1 MQDFIVIKGAR
12 EHNLKNINVTIPRDK
27 ITVIT
32 GPSGSG
38 KSSLAI
44 DTIYAEG
51 QRRYVESLS
60 AYARQFLEQMQKPE
74 VDSIEGLSP
83 SIAITQKTVSK
94 SPRSTVGTITEI
106 YDYMRVLFTRIGTPY
121 CYNCGSLIT
130 TQDIHNILR
139 SVLALSP
146 GTKIQILAPIVR
158 DRKGEYKKELQ
169 QMRMEGFVRARV
181 DGKMVDLTRDIS
193 LRKTIRHTIEIVID
207 RIIIKH
213 SIEKNLRQ
221 AIDTSLKYADTVII
235 NIIDE
240 HKDIPFSRTLA
251 CAKCGISYPEIEPR
265 LFSFNSKY
273 GACPKCRGL
282 GFENMIPLEM
292 TDSSE
297 QEFVLEGLDD
307 IELTHLTP
315 CRACTGKRLRKEA
328 LHVKIRDIDIGDFS
342 KMSVKDAATYTEG
355 LSSRLTEREITIS
368 RRIIKEV
375 RERLSFLQRVG
386 LGYITLDRPSL
397 TLSGG
402 EAQRIRL
409 ATQLGSSLTGVLYV
423 LDEPSIGLHP
433 RDCTKLL
440 DSLAVIRDAGNTVV
454 IVEHNEETIRW
465 ADHVID
471 MGPGAG
477 SHGGWIIATGGPKQ
491 IVQMDSSITGK
502 YLSGELKIPLP
513 KNRRKPREFIKIIG
527 ASEFNLKNLDVA
539 IPLGVFACV
548 TGVSGSGKS
557 TLIFEILYKSLVN
570 RIYNA
575 NLLPGKCKRIEG
587 IEKFDKA
594 ISIDQS
600 PLGRTPRSNP
610 ATYTGIFTYIRNL
623 FAQIAESRIRGYS
636 PSRFSFNV
644 SGGRCESCQGD
655 GQKKIEMHFLPN
667 VYVTCDVCK
676 GTRYNRETLDI
687 HYKDKNISNI
697 LNMTVSEALE
707 FFSAIPPLRQRL
719 SVLDEVGL
727 GYLKLGQSAT
737 TLSGGEAQ
745 RLKISRE
752 LGKRPT
758 GQTLY
763 ILDEP
768 TTGLHFVDINKLLG
782 VINRLVEMG
791 NTVIVIE
798 HDLDIIKSADYI
810 IDLGPEGGDEGGRI
824 IAAGTP
830 EEVAKEKESFT
841 GRFLDKRM
849 RDSCR

>member
-83 SIAITQKTVSK
+83 SIAITQKTVSR

-146 GTKIQILAPIVR
+146 GTRIQILAPIVR

-181 DGKMVDLTRDIS
+181 DGKMVDLTRDIA
-193 LRKTIRHTIEIVID
+193 LRKTVRHTIEIVID

-213 SIEKNLRQ
+213 SIEKQLRH
-221 AIDTSLKYADTVII
+221 AIDTSLKYADTVMI

-240 HKDIPFSRTLA
+240 QKDIPFSRTLA

-273 GACPKCRGL
+273 GACPNCRGL
-282 GFENMIPLEM
+282 GFENMMPLEM
-292 TDSSE
+292 ADSSE

-315 CRACTGKRLRKEA
+315 CKSCKGKRLRKEA
-328 LHVKIRDIDIGDFS
+328 LHVKIQDIDIGDFS
-342 KMSVKDAATYTEG
+342 KMSVKDAATCVEG
-355 LSSRLTEREITIS
+355 LVSKLTEREMTIS
-368 RRIIKEV
+368 RRVIKEV

-440 DSLAVIRDAGNTVV
+440 DSLAAMRDAGNTVV

-465 ADHVID
+465 ADHIID

-477 SHGGWIIATGGPKQ
+477 SNGGWIIATGGPKQ
-491 IVQMDSSITGK
+491 IVDMDSSITGK
-502 YLSGELKIPLP
+502 YLSFELKIPLP
-513 KNRRKPREFIKIIG
+513 TSRRKPREFIKVIG
-527 ASEFNLKNLDVA
+527 ASEFNLKNIDVA

-587 IEKFDKA
+587 IEHFDKA

-824 IAAGTP
+824 VAIGTP
-830 EEVAKEKESFT
+830 EEVAKNKESFT
-841 GRFLDKRM
+841 GRFLDTKM

>member
-1 MQDFIVIKGAR
+1 
-12 EHNLKNINVTIPRDK
+12 
-27 ITVIT
+27 
-32 GPSGSG
+32 
-38 KSSLAI
+38 
-44 DTIYAEG
+44 
-51 QRRYVESLS
+51 
-60 AYARQFLEQMQKPE
+60 
-74 VDSIEGLSP
+74 
-83 SIAITQKTVSK
+83 
-94 SPRSTVGTITEI
+94 
-106 YDYMRVLFTRIGTPY
+106 
-121 CYNCGSLIT
+121 
-130 TQDIHNILR
+130 
-139 SVLALSP
+139 
-146 GTKIQILAPIVR
+146 
-158 DRKGEYKKELQ
+158 
-169 QMRMEGFVRARV
+169 
-181 DGKMVDLTRDIS
+181 
-193 LRKTIRHTIEIVID
+193 
-207 RIIIKH
+207 
-213 SIEKNLRQ
+213 
-221 AIDTSLKYADTVII
+221 
-235 NIIDE
+235 
-240 HKDIPFSRTLA
+240 
-251 CAKCGISYPEIEPR
+251 
-265 LFSFNSKY
+265 
-273 GACPKCRGL
+273 
-282 GFENMIPLEM
+282 
-292 TDSSE
+292 
-297 QEFVLEGLDD
+297 
-307 IELTHLTP
+307 
-315 CRACTGKRLRKEA
+315 
-328 LHVKIRDIDIGDFS
+328 
-342 KMSVKDAATYTEG
+342 
-355 LSSRLTEREITIS
+355 
-368 RRIIKEV
+368 
-375 RERLSFLQRVG
+375 
-386 LGYITLDRPSL
+386 
-397 TLSGG
+397 
-402 EAQRIRL
+402 
-409 ATQLGSSLTGVLYV
+409 
-423 LDEPSIGLHP
+423 
-433 RDCTKLL
+433 
-440 DSLAVIRDAGNTVV
+440 VIRDAGNTVV

-465 ADHVID
+465 ADHIID

-491 IVQMDSSITGK
+491 IVHMDSSITGK

-527 ASEFNLKNLDVA
+527 ASEFNLKNIDVA
-539 IPLGVFACV
+539 IPLGVFVCV

-587 IEKFDKA
+587 IEQFDKA

-758 GQTLY
+758 GKTLY

-768 TTGLHFVDINKLLG
+768 TTGLHFVDIDKLLG

-810 IDLGPEGGDEGGRI
+810 IDLGPEGGDEGGWI
-824 IAAGTP
+824 VATGTP

-841 GRFLDKRM
+841 GRFLEKKM
-849 RDSCR
+849 RDACR